1 MPAKWRIRV
10 KARVMLS
17 LWRSKNQGS
26 GYMGEFDVL
35 GGVLSRKVFASPSTT
50 DLSLVPRTHEKK
62 PGPLMCREAETGR
75 HLGDWLASRSSLVR
89 EFWASERHCVKR
101 VS

>member
-1 MPAKWRIRV
+1 MEN
-10 KARVMLS
+10 S
-17 LWRSKNQGS
+17 GESKGH
-26 GYMGEFDVL
+26 DVL
-35 GGVLSRKVFASPSTT
+35 VEVKGPGVWVYGGVRCAGGGVFSSKVFASPSTT

-62 PGPLMCREAETGR
+62 TGPLMCREAETGR

-89 EFWASERHCVKR
+89 EFWVSERHCVKR